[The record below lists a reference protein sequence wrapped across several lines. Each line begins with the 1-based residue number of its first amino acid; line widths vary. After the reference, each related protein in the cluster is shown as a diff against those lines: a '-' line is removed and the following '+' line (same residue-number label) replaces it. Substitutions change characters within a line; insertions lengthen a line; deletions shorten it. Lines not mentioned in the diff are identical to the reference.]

1 MPEVQIVMFVR
12 GLNLHSVSD
21 SYLSVSLL
29 EEVFTV
35 FSSIK
40 VAGKIFQH
48 CYTMTDQYYHSLWSD
63 SMIFVSHKCP
73 AIGQLMGIVIA

>member
-1 MPEVQIVMFVR
+1 MREVQIVMFVR
-12 GLNLHSVSD
+12 GLNLHPV

-29 EEVFTV
+29 EEVFAV

-48 CYTMTDQYYHSLWSD
+48 CYTMTDQYYHSLSSD
-63 SMIFVSHKCP
+63 ATIFVSHKCP